1 MLVRTELSEDIASV
15 RADMV
20 SLKLISN
27 MQSKEIDID
36 LVTSFA
42 YISGFLQNEKVQ
54 EFKDGVMLVRRELSE
69 DIASVR
75 ADMVSLK
82 LIGNMHPKEI
92 LDIHL
97 ATALLIFWFFLQN
110 EKVEEFKDG
119 VMLVRTELSE
129 DIASV
134 RADMVSLKSVANMH
148 S

>member
-82 LIGNMHPKEI
+82 
-92 LDIHL
+92 
-97 ATALLIFWFFLQN
+97 
-110 EKVEEFKDG
+110 
-119 VMLVRTELSE
+119 
-129 DIASV
+129 
-134 RADMVSLKSVANMH
+134 SVANMH

>member
-110 EKVEEFKDG
+110 KKVEEFKDG